1 MGEDFRHKII
11 IDPVH
16 GDIGLSKLET
26 ELIDTPTFQR
36 LRHIKQL
43 GFAYT
48 VYPNARHS
56 RFEHSLGVMH
66 IMSRILESFRG
77 KNKNAVPDDDFKKL
91 RIAALLHDIGH
102 YPYSHL
108 MEKIEWDSAQK
119 YLSKKGQDEK
129 QTTTP
134 PKKYPDH
141 EKLGEIVITKR
152 NDIKDKLVAA
162 GIEPEEIAALI
173 KGQRVGLVIPNLLNA
188 SLDVDRLDYLVRD
201 SLNTGLP
208 YGRVDLN
215 YIVNNLE
222 LSDQEET
229 GQKEIVVHEKARSSI
244 EHMLMGRYFMFNTV
258 YMHKTVFSFEE
269 MVRRIVL
276 ALWEQ
281 GEIYESGDD
290 IEKMAGADSEE
301 FLAFHD
307 GYLDNLIKKCAKDT
321 TDNNVTALCRAVIS
335 RRPPK
340 LVYEISELEMNG
352 PSTRYTIIRTSWD
365 AKIKE
370 FVEDPDIRIP
380 KERWIFRGIKGPEF
394 EKAHPFVS
402 LAEAAVIRDGGEQ
415 QLREL
420 VKIKKKSGEVKRL
433 LEDKSSILHYMSH
446 LKPRLC
452 RIYILGIN
460 QAKSDEIR
468 SKIEDWLKEQEN
480 KARL

>member
-36 LRHIKQL
+36 LRRIKQL

-66 IMSRILESFRG
+66 IMTRILESFRS
-77 KNKNAVPDDDFKKL
+77 KNNGAVSDDDFRKL

-108 MEKIEWDSAQK
+108 MEKIDWDLAKK
-119 YLSKKGQDEK
+119 YITKKGQDEK
-129 QTTTP
+129 VEATP
-134 PKKYPDH
+134 QREYPKHDR
-141 EKLGEIVITKR
+141 LGEIVITRRK
-152 NDIKDKLVAA
+152 DIREKLEARE
-162 GIEPEEIAALI
+162 IDPKEIAALI

-208 YGRVDLN
+208 YGKVDLN
-215 YIVNNLE
+215 YIVNNLD
-222 LSDQEET
+222 LIDQEGT
-229 GQKEIVVHEKARSSI
+229 DQKEIVVREKAKSSI

-258 YMHKTVFSFEE
+258 YMHKTVFAFEE
-269 MVRRIVL
+269 MVRRIVF
-276 ALWEQ
+276 ALWKK

-290 IEKMAGADSEE
+290 IEKMASADSDE
-301 FLAFHD
+301 FLSFHD
-307 GYLDNLIKKCAKDT
+307 EYLDTLVKKYAKDT
-321 TDNNVTALCRAVIS
+321 TDENLTVLCRAVML
-335 RRPPK
+335 RKPPK
-340 LVYEISELEMNG
+340 LVYEISELEMHE
-352 PSTRYTIIRTSWD
+352 PSTRYTIIKTSWD

-370 FVEDPDIRIP
+370 FVEDPDIGIP
-380 KERWIFRGIKGPEF
+380 ENLWIFRGIKGPEF

-402 LAEAAVIRDGGEQ
+402 LAEARELRDSDDPE
-415 QLREL
+415 LREL
-420 VKIKKKSGEVKRL
+420 VKVKKRSGQITNL
-433 LEDKSSILHYMSH
+433 LEDKSSVLHYMSR

-452 RIYILGIN
+452 RIYVLGIN
-460 QAKSDEIR
+460 DVKAIQIR
-468 SKIEDWLKEQEN
+468 NKIEDWLQQEEN
-480 KARL
+480 RIMK